1 MAEEME
7 NEMNINF
14 GSADHPITR
23 YEMASRLAYEKE
35 LARQRME
42 ISELKSE
49 KISDAK
55 DIELYKQF
63 RSDLKEALEPIKD
76 DVKSLQAHAAAQ
88 DVWNAATKGSI
99 IRLHDDVRELMQLTR
114 RRIPNESICPG
125 WGDIP

>member
-1 MAEEME
+1 MAEAME
-7 NEMNINF
+7 REISYN
-14 GSADHPITR
+14 ADHYINRYEMDCRTR
-23 YEMASRLAYEKE
+23 YERELSEQRLEIANLKAEKV
-35 LARQRME
+35 
-42 ISELKSE
+42 
-49 KISDAK
+49 SDEK

-63 RSDLKEALEPIKD
+63 RRDLKEALEPIKD
-76 DVKSLQAHAAAQ
+76 DVKCLQAHAAAQ

>member
-1 MAEEME
+1 MADEVE

-23 YEMASRLAYEKE
+23 YEMASRVAYEKE

-63 RSDLKEALEPIKD
+63 RSDLKEALGPIKD
-76 DVKSLQAHAAAQ
+76 DIKDLQTRAAAQ
-88 DVWNAATKGSI
+88 DVWNATNKGAV
-99 IRLHDDVRELMQLTR
+99 IRLRDDVNDLLRLTR
-114 RRIPNESICPG
+114 RVVPNESVSPG

>member
-1 MAEEME
+1 MADEME

-14 GSADHPITR
+14 GSADHPVTR

-63 RSDLKEALEPIKD
+63 RRDLKEAVDPIKD
-76 DVKSLQAHAAAQ
+76 DIKCLQAHAAAQ
-88 DVWNAATKGSI
+88 DVWNASTKGAM
-99 IRLHDDVRELMQLTR
+99 IRMRDDVNDLLRLTR
-114 RRIPNESICPG
+114 RVVPNESVSPG